1 MGAQSLEVA
10 STSHCKRL
18 WRSLSKSHFDQSVR
32 AGVAAAC
39 VVLVLAT
46 VSAVPVGR
54 APTFAGYTTSAQGP
68 VRTSAVQARIPVGLQ
83 EAIHAALGLGPAGLG
98 TARALSG
105 KYAKGNVPVRLRDA
119 GAMWSSSSAP
129 AASLTNAA
137 AKPGDLFGLSVAISA
152 DGTTAL
158 VGADDGF
165 ANGAGAAYIFRAA
178 NGGPWT
184 SSSAP
189 SAMLT
194 STGGGAGDHF
204 GYPVALS
211 ADGTTALVGAS
222 GVGSLTGAAY
232 VFHVPSEGSWA
243 STSSPTA
250 TLTNS
255 AGTAGDLFGLS
266 VAISANGTTALVG
279 APGGASSEAA
289 YVFQVPSEGSWASTS
304 SPTATLANSAGAP
317 AGSFGG
323 AVALSQDGTT
333 ALVGAPGVV
342 GSAYVFH
349 VPSDGSWASTSS
361 PTATLTN
368 SAGAPAGSFGGAV
381 ALSQDGTTALVG
393 APGVG
398 TKGAAYL
405 FHVSSARSWAGS
417 RSPTAVLTSS
427 GAAADNDFGYSVAI
441 SADGATAL
449 IGDAEDSGSSRGAA
463 YVFAV
468 PNEASWASSTSPT
481 ATLTNASGDAGH
493 HFGISGTLSADGAI
507 ALVGTVGG
515 RLGMGA
521 ASVFDARS
529 SGPGSFAGSYSF
541 SYKFYR
547 HGRLVDKGT
556 KTIGF
561 GTDGR
566 WTMSVCSETG
576 AYAYDPS
583 TATVTFTDEDDPGHG
598 DPMYTWVGLPSA
610 GFSGLM
616 EPTAGGSYSTE
627 TGTSIATPTA
637 PGSCSSGL
645 AGRARPVVRIT
656 SSEVGVNTGA
666 AFDSSGDL
674 WVACQGCGSFSEFS
688 QPQLVSSG
696 PKVPMVT
703 IGGIASPNG
712 IAIDRNGDIWVSSYS
727 AGTLSEYTPAEL
739 TSSGSPSPAV
749 VVSANSGSLSGPA
762 RLVFDGSGDLWAA
775 NNVGGSVVE
784 YTPAQLGS
792 SGAPAPAVVLS
803 SNSLHAP
810 NGLGFDAA
818 GDLWVANEDSGSVVE
833 FSAQQ
838 LVKSGAPAPVDIIQG
853 ASTGIDNPWVLAVDP
868 SSEMVYVG
876 NAGDTVTSYPVT
888 ASGDHA
894 PYRRFAEPGD
904 VGSLA
909 FSARG
914 GLWVGSGPG
923 AASTSGVLSAYPLA
937 GLAAPRR

>member
-333 ALVGAPGVV
+333 ALVGAPGV
-342 GSAYVFH
+342 
-349 VPSDGSWASTSS
+349 
-361 PTATLTN
+361 
-368 SAGAPAGSFGGAV
+368 
-381 ALSQDGTTALVG
+381 
-393 APGVG
+393 G

-405 FHVSSARSWAGS
+405 FHVSSARSWTGS
-417 RSPTAVLTSS
+417 ISPTAVLTSS